1 MLQGLA
7 TPSAPTLTDS
17 DPSTPAMDSAAIPSW
32 QPVALVQASGQVPVQ
47 MWANQSRCRCGPV
60 SAAGANGG
68 AAGCRDQVV
77 PVLSQW
83 ERLSKRRGPIGQHTC
98 HDICIYLV
106 GCMPI
111 GTAPTTAYCSTV
123 VSGRS
128 PRSRPPFPLVAFLR
142 LSYCDR

>member
-60 SAAGANGG
+60 SAAGAHGG
-68 AAGCRDQVV
+68 AAGSLQRSSSACT
-77 PVLSQW
+77 LS
-83 ERLSKRRGPIGQHTC
+83 
-98 HDICIYLV
+98 V
-106 GCMPI
+106 GK
-111 GTAPTTAYCSTV
+111 AEQAAWADS
-123 VSGRS
+123 
-128 PRSRPPFPLVAFLR
+128 
-142 LSYCDR
+142 